1 MKNLTAIIEQAEEGG
16 YFASCPEVSGAN
28 GQGETIE
35 ECFEDL
41 RLAIQLIFEE
51 LREQAIA
58 KVSSK
63 VIYKE
68 IAFL

>member
-1 MKNLTAIIEQAEEGG
+1 LESRSLDRRSPCLKRYPLQ
-16 YFASCPEVSGAN
+16 CPEVSGAN

-41 RLAIQLIFEE
+41 QLAIQLIFEE

-58 KVSSK
+58 
-63 VIYKE
+63 IYVN
-68 IAFL
+68 L